1 MRFVMDMYYPNT
13 AIVSWT
19 QAQQPVA
26 PASGVIAD
34 EGESKALRELA
45 ALDERVSAARLVV

>member
-19 QAQQPVA
+19 QAQQPIA